1 VAAAEDAPGPLPARY
16 WLAWTVLVLC
26 IGVEFAMT
34 FWAGDGLRE
43 HTGASPAAATA
54 GVTAIVAGMF
64 AGRLAGGRLALRVR
78 PGRLLLG
85 AVGLAAAGF
94 AVFWVSTA
102 TVPAMAGLAVCGLGI
117 SLQFP
122 LGAALA
128 VAASGGRPDRGAG
141 RLSFAAG
148 VASGVAPFALGAL
161 ADRVGTHA
169 AFLLV
174 PVLLAG
180 AAGCILL
187 TLRATPARAV
197 QA

>member
-1 VAAAEDAPGPLPARY
+1 MAQDAPGRLPGRY
-16 WLAWTVLVLC
+16 WLAWTVLALC
-26 IGVEFAMT
+26 IAVEFAMT

-64 AGRLAGGRLALRVR
+64 AGRLAGGRLALRIR
-78 PGRLLLG
+78 AGWLLLG

-94 AVFWVSTA
+94 AVFWLSTA
-102 TVPAMAGLAVCGLGI
+102 PLPAVAGLAVCGLGI

-128 VAASGGRPDRGAG
+128 VEASGGRPDRGAG
-141 RLSFAAG
+141 RVSFAAG
-148 VASGVAPFALGAL
+148 VASGMAPFALGAL

-174 PVLLAG
+174 PALLVA
-180 AAGCILL
+180 AAGCVLA
-187 TLRATPARAV
+187 TLRAAAPA